1 MFLLINVCLNV
12 TFIREKG
19 GKGRPQIM
27 LSGNMISMVCENLPV
42 KEFFIKNGVLIYSYS
57 SLH

>member
-27 LSGNMISMVCENLPV
+27 LRKYNPMVCENLPV

>member
-27 LSGNMISMVCENLPV
+27 LTGNMIQWFV
-42 KEFFIKNGVLIYSYS
+42 KICQSKKFFIKNGVLIYSYS

>member
-27 LSGNMISMVCENLPV
+27 LTGNMIQWFV
-42 KEFFIKNGVLIYSYS
+42 KICQSKNFLLKMEY
-57 SLH
+57 